1 MRSQLVQAR
10 LPKISSTEQ
19 TDRTKTFKAND
30 LSRNLVKSVFQLL
43 SIRRRTKN
51 NNTKFNVTKF
61 ADRLAVLKTAILLL
75 GASVFLT
82 ACSQTFEPTSNAA
95 QNPISKATQELLLN
109 KGMRISAPIFI
120 RIYKKE
126 SELEIW
132 KQKDDG
138 LFYPFKSY
146 PICNWS
152 GKLGP
157 KLKQGDKQAPEGFY
171 HVPAEDVLWNSR
183 KWPRALNLAFPNI
196 FDGLAKRT
204 GSFLLIHGGCSSVG
218 CYALKNGP
226 MSVLYDLVSIALRKG
241 QKLIP
246 IHIFPFRFTKQNW
259 QQHKDH
265 KFKKFWKTLQPVY
278 KGFNENRIL
287 PSIMVCQSGYQVYAS
302 EAFVDD
308 PNFVKQGCLQ
318 PLPLGSDAVPQ
329 LASLSWV
336 GNLKEKYKT
345 LLKKSRRGVVQK
357 GPRIRVRCNL
367 KRPSCKRWLAL
378 RKRMLKRGT
387 LPKSLLRK

>member
-1 MRSQLVQAR
+1 MVIWSLKVTVLFSLFIAFIISFGAHAEELPRASEMREQER
-10 LPKISSTEQ
+10 LEAVGFEGATRLYLRLFKQEKILEVW
-19 TDRTKTFKAND
+19 
-30 LSRNLVKSVFQLL
+30 LKSGPTYKLYKSFD
-43 SIRRRTKN
+43 IC
-51 NNTKFNVTKF
+51 KF
-61 ADRLAVLKTAILLL
+61 
-75 GASVFLT
+75 
-82 ACSQTFEPTSNAA
+82 
-95 QNPISKATQELLLN
+95 
-109 KGMRISAPIFI
+109 
-120 RIYKKE
+120 
-126 SELEIW
+126 
-132 KQKDDG
+132 
-138 LFYPFKSY
+138 
-146 PICNWS
+146 S

-157 KLKQGDKQAPEGFY
+157 KIAEGDKQAPEGFY

-196 FDGLAKRT
+196 FDGVAKRT

-259 QQHKDH
+259 QRHKDH
-265 KFKKFWKTLQPVY
+265 KFKRFWQVMQPVY
-278 KGFNENRIL
+278 NGFNENRTL

-308 PNFVKQGCLQ
+308 PNYVKQGCLQ
-318 PLPLGSDAVPQ
+318 PLPLGSEVVPD

-336 GNLKEKYKT
+336 GKLKERYKA
-345 LLKKSRRGVVQK
+345 LLKKSRRDVVQK
-357 GPRIRVRCNL
+357 GSQIRVKCNL
-367 KRPSCKRWLAL
+367 KRPSCKRWLSL

-387 LPKSLLRK
+387 LPKSLLR

>member
-1 MRSQLVQAR
+1 MFRWSFKV
-10 LPKISSTEQ
+10 IS
-19 TDRTKTFKAND
+19 
-30 LSRNLVKSVFQLL
+30 LL
-43 SIRRRTKN
+43 N
-51 NNTKFNVTKF
+51 
-61 ADRLAVLKTAILLL
+61 
-75 GASVFLT
+75 FLT
-82 ACSQTFEPTSNAA
+82 VLFVSFGVHAEELPQASEMREQERLEAVGF
-95 QNPISKATQELLLN
+95 KGATRLYLRLFKQEKILEVWL
-109 KGMRISAPIFI
+109 KSGTT
-120 RIYKKE
+120 YK
-126 SELEIW
+126 L
-132 KQKDDG
+132 
-138 LFYPFKSY
+138 YKSFD
-146 PICNWS
+146 ICKFS

-157 KLKQGDKQAPEGFY
+157 KIAEGDKQAPEGFY

-226 MSVLYDLVSIALRKG
+226 MAVLYDLVSIALRKG

-246 IHIFPFRFTKQNW
+246 IHIFPFRFSKQNW

-265 KFKKFWKTLQPVY
+265 KFKKFWESLQPVY

-287 PSIMVCQSGYQVYAS
+287 PSILVCQSGYQVYAS

-308 PNFVKQGCLQ
+308 ANFVKQGCLQ
-318 PLPLGSDAVPQ
+318 PLPLGSEAVPQ

-345 LLKKSRRGVVQK
+345 LLKKSRRDVVQK
-357 GPRIRVRCNL
+357 GPQIRVRCNL